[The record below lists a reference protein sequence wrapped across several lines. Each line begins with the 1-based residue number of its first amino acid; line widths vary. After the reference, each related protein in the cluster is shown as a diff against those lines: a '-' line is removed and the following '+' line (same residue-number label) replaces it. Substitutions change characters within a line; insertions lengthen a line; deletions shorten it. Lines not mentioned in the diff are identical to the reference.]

1 MIDFSQFD
9 SLITMTIYFNNEDTC
24 RQAIVETRWGVGENQ
39 DIVCPN
45 CGAII
50 DRDYNAALN
59 LRDYFYRVIYNTVGT
74 TEIKACGE
82 TSSTLRETL
91 MQVVSMKQEAP
102 SFRWE

>member
-1 MIDFSQFD
+1 MFADK
-9 SLITMTIYFNNEDTC
+9 YFASSKTCFKCGVKNEQLKLSD
-24 RQAIVETRWGVGENQ
+24 REW
-39 DIVCPN
+39 VCPH

-82 TSSTLRETL
+82 MSSTLRETL
-91 MQVVSMKQEAP
+91 MQVVSVKQEAP